1 MFFILYLRKNER
13 CVFMKNKFKN
23 FISVLLVCVLL
34 VMSMPMQS
42 FAAFENLKVPVI
54 QEIKLNESSQAVSL
68 KEVDDHFTSVL
79 ETLEENDV
87 ELKNISDEQLSFYL
101 SLLNYN
107 LYLSAFEFELD
118 VTLSTGKTYSVSVDE
133 GEIEINRIYNIVTEC

>member
-1 MFFILYLRKNER
+1 
-13 CVFMKNKFKN
+13 MKNKFKN
-23 FISVLLVCVLL
+23 FISELLVCVLL

-54 QEIKLNESSQAVSL
+54 QKIKLNESSQAVSL

-87 ELKNISDEQLSFYL
+87 ELKNISD
-101 SLLNYN
+101 
-107 LYLSAFEFELD
+107 
-118 VTLSTGKTYSVSVDE
+118 
-133 GEIEINRIYNIVTEC
+133 